1 MTAFIV
7 YGCNTIGFESFHVF
21 GRDGNREIGFPVI
34 AEIQEAVTPD
44 LCDIEDAPLDQ
55 REPVDL
61 CRCCLRV
68 QDQIIGNAPD
78 AGPAVPGPVF
88 MGKHVCRQRPV
99 VGEAVDPRQSVG
111 EHARLDPDPVSGEQ
125 MREKAIVTIH
135 PLAAESQSDR
145 LIENQFFQR
154 VLGFIGKWPCLE
166 TRPPQR
172 QLGGLDSDKTDLSP
186 IFQYDGI
193 AIHHVD
199 HPDRLTN
206 FQLGAQGFGDVGTG
220 RAEAG
225 QNDKK
230 NKRCAQDHHGRQY
243 NVS

>member
-1 MTAFIV
+1 
-7 YGCNTIGFESFHVF
+7 
-21 GRDGNREIGFPVI
+21 
-34 AEIQEAVTPD
+34 
-44 LCDIEDAPLDQ
+44 
-55 REPVDL
+55 
-61 CRCCLRV
+61 
-68 QDQIIGNAPD
+68 
-78 AGPAVPGPVF
+78 
-88 MGKHVCRQRPV
+88 MG
-99 VGEAVDPRQSVG
+99 
-111 EHARLDPDPVSGEQ
+111 
-125 MREKAIVTIH
+125 EKAIVTIH
-135 PLAAESQSDR
+135 PLAAESQSDW

-154 VLGFIGKWPCLE
+154 VLGFVGKRPFLE

-172 QLGGLDSDKTDLSP
+172 QLGGLDSDKADLSP

-199 HPDRLTN
+199 HPDRLPN